1 MISDKCGTL
10 ALIFAVD
17 VAVEREVEGDLIQ
30 GDMGYG
36 MPFKPGTFD
45 GVIRYVIV
53 SKHCKLMKYK
63 CIHEIK
69 L

>member
-17 VAVEREVEGDLIQ
+17 VAVDREVEGDLIQ

-45 GVIRYVIV
+45 GVIRYVIAFF
-53 SKHCKLMKYK
+53 SKHCIKV
-63 CIHEIK
+63 HEIFMYT
-69 L
+69 